1 MAHIVLRRHILHPL
15 RPFDYDRNFCL
26 VLVQGRTVKPAT
38 LFLKFLTMVS
48 GYNNDTI
55 INFTEKPINPKSNL
69 ANAGI
74 YIIDSKIIS
83 VFEGSDES
91 DIAVNLLSNMIGK
104 MKGFIIKEFIMDIG
118 THSSYN
124 FANKYVSKHKD
135 EFE

>member
-1 MAHIVLRRHILHPL
+1 MPDECGIVEI
-15 RPFDYDRNFCL
+15 D
-26 VLVQGRTVKPAT
+26 
-38 LFLKFLTMVS
+38 
-48 GYNNDTI
+48 NNDTI
-55 INFTEKPINPKSNL
+55 IDFTEKPINPKSNL

-83 VFEGSDES
+83 VFEDSDES

-118 THSSYN
+118 THSNYN